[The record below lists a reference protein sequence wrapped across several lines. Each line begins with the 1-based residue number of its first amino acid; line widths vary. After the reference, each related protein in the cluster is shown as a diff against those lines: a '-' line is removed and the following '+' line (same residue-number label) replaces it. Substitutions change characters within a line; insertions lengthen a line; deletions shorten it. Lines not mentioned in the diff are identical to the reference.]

1 MNKFLAAFLLA
12 AISASSPVFAD
23 AEKGA
28 FSPPMRGEKD
38 PFPARS
44 TGYNPRKLQMEN
56 LGRGVVA
63 VRTGEGGRDI
73 FVSWRYLSKDPTNIC
88 FNVYRDNERIT
99 REPVEKGTW
108 FLDKG
113 AWRGAAI
120 EYEVRPVLSAGEQKK
135 QKGVSSPGSPVL
147 QQKDK
152 SAKFH
157 ELKRGCGMWKVP
169 EDAPIGAIDIPIAE
183 PSEDVLPDGSRHGHH
198 ANDCSCGDVDGDGE
212 YEIFLKYES
221 NASRDNIGGF
231 TGCTW
236 FYCLK
241 MNGTCLWKI
250 NMGFNLNAGPHYQPF
265 VVADFDGDGKAEMI
279 VRTAPGTVDG
289 TGCILTDAGVWVQ
302 PNKVEFLKPEN
313 TILVCDANFKAS
325 DKAVGDYRRNCHP
338 LETPEYLTVFDGKTG
353 KALDTVKYDPQFGN
367 PWIWGDHAKSIGN
380 RSHRFLASTAYLD
393 GVHPSAVMCRGYYN
407 RSCLAAWDWD
417 GHNLRE
423 RWFFDSET
431 PRWKGKGYSC
441 QGFHN
446 LRVCDV
452 DFDGKDEIV
461 YGSMVVDDNGEGL
474 YTTRMGHGDQIHI
487 VQSTPNHV
495 GLQVW
500 TCHEHSGD
508 GVVLRDART
517 GKMIFR
523 EPRRADVGNCLAADA
538 DPFSPGV
545 EFFAAASIG
554 AFDYTGRWLGIAR
567 NKGMYYQTLRF
578 AIWWLGDMSHSL
590 LPGSD
595 GVYDYSVRYRGT
607 GLRQKF
613 EDCEANSASKGN
625 PCLVADIFG
634 DWREEVLYRR
644 KDGKAIRMY
653 VSTFPTDYRFWSL
666 MEDPCYRNSVAAEN
680 AGYNV
685 CPEPSFYFGPDLRG
699 HGVWFRGCYIP

>member
-1 MNKFLAAFLLA
+1 MKASLFALFVLFAAEGLM
-12 AISASSPVFAD
+12 AD
-23 AEKGA
+23 AEKG
-28 FSPPMRGEKD
+28 FSPPMRGEND
-38 PFPARS
+38 PFPAK
-44 TGYNPRKLQMEN
+44 TTAYNLDKMHMEQ

-63 VRTGEGGRDI
+63 VRANETDVW
-73 FVSWRYLSKDPTNIC
+73 VSWRYRSIDPTNLC
-88 FNVYRDNERIT
+88 FNVYRDGEKIT
-99 REPVEKGTW
+99 PEPIANVTW
-108 FLDKG
+108 FLDKD
-113 AWRGAAI
+113 AWKGAAI
-120 EYEVRPVLSAGEQKK
+120 EYEVRPVLGQPAGSDPLTVRSHA
-135 QKGVSSPGSPVL
+135 KGSDPMV
-147 QQKDK
+147 
-152 SAKFH
+152 AH
-157 ELKRGCGMWKVP
+157 ELKRGLGKWRLSA
-169 EDAPIGAIDIPIAE
+169 DAGVGYIDIPITE
-183 PSEDVLPDGSRHGHH
+183 PPQNDMPDGTKMGHH
-198 ANDCSCGDVDGDGE
+198 ANDCSVGDVDGDGE
-212 YEIFLKYES
+212 YELFVKWEA
-221 NASRDNIGGF
+221 NAAADNLGGWPGE
-231 TGCTW
+231 TGFECI
-236 FYCLK
+236 K
-241 MNGTCLWKI
+241 IPSGKSLWRI
-250 NMGFNLNAGPHYQPF
+250 DMGKNLRAGQHYMPF
-265 VVADFDGDGKAEMI
+265 VVADFDCDGKAEMI
-279 VRTAPGTVDG
+279 VRTSPGTRDGIGRVLLEDG
-289 TGCILTDAGVWVQ
+289 TWSPPGANPEIKDWRENGAVLHA
-302 PNKVEFLKPEN
+302 PEF
-313 TILVCDANFKAS
+313 
-325 DKAVGDYRRNCHP
+325 
-338 LETPEYLTVFDGKTG
+338 LTVFDGLTG
-353 KALDTVKYDPQFGN
+353 KALDTVKYDPPFGS

-407 RSCLAAWDWD
+407 RTCLAAWDWD
-417 GHNLRE
+417 GHNFRE
-423 RWFFDSET
+423 RWFFDSEA
-431 PRWKGKGYSC
+431 PRWRGKGYSG

-452 DFDGKDEIV
+452 DFDGRDEIV

-487 VQSTPNHV
+487 VQATPNHV

-554 AFDYTGRWLGIAR
+554 AFDHTGRWLGIAR

-578 AIWWLGDMSHSL
+578 AIWWLGDMSRSL

-607 GLRQKF
+607 GLRQRF
-613 EDCEANSASKGN
+613 EDCEANNGSKGN

-644 KDGKAIRMY
+644 KDGKAIRLY
-653 VSTFPTDYRFWSL
+653 VSTFPTDYRFWSM

-685 CPEPSFYFGPDLRG
+685 APEPSFYFGPDLKGRG
-699 HGVWFRGCYIP
+699 IWFRGCYIP